1 MQITISQPLPI
12 EFAKLKNM
20 KMIIIMFLLICK
32 WPDCATPSTRI
43 ISVKLP
49 YHSTSCCLLSSGS
62 SYADITLDLIK
73 LPGAAIQTSKE
84 SLNKTSLGNVPEA
97 GYMVVAIPKDL
108 GLIAMKDDGFGGQMA
123 FDEDVFGANGIE
135 VDFEGVPYL
144 IYGELALVSG
154 ERFIYVV

>member
-1 MQITISQPLPI
+1 
-12 EFAKLKNM
+12 
-20 KMIIIMFLLICK
+20 
-32 WPDCATPSTRI
+32 
-43 ISVKLP
+43 
-49 YHSTSCCLLSSGS
+49 
-62 SYADITLDLIK
+62 
-73 LPGAAIQTSKE
+73 
-84 SLNKTSLGNVPEA
+84 
-97 GYMVVAIPKDL
+97 MVVAIPKDL